1 MHKGTRDWSLMRGKE
16 KQEEEKNRRFQK
28 VELEEN
34 VTRIT
39 KKEGVKHGGRE
50 AMYSNC
56 EMERERKQEET
67 REGAVKPHFPEDPLV
82 RLQ

>member
-1 MHKGTRDWSLMRGKE
+1 MESFEGEGIARRRK
-16 KQEEEKNRRFQK
+16 KNRGFQK

-34 VTRIT
+34 VKGIK
-39 KKEGVKHGGRE
+39 KKEGAKHGGRE